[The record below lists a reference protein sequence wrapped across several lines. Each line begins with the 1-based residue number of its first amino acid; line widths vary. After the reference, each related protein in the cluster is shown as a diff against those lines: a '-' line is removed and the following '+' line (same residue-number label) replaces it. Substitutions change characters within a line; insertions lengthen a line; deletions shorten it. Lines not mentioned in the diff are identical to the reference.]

1 MKKAL
6 AIVISAVSL
15 MAGCG
20 GADDETIAVEP
31 TGAASRSPA
40 VQSPGGA
47 GRDAPRTLRFKG
59 ETLDGDAFDGTSL
72 AGKPV
77 VFWFWAPWCPKCLAE
92 GPDVAKAA
100 EKYKGRVSFVGI
112 GGLEKDKGRLRAF
125 VSRTGTENLTHLDD
139 RTGKVYSH
147 FKVTSQS
154 SFLFMAPDGTASKD
168 SGPLG
173 ESDLNRHI
181 GELLG

>member
-15 MAGCG
+15 LAGCG
-20 GADDETIAVEP
+20 GAGDETTAVEP
-31 TGAASRSPA
+31 TASASRSPA
-40 VQSPGGA
+40 AQSPA
-47 GRDAPRTLRFKG
+47 GQDAPQTLRFKG
-59 ETLDGDAFDGTSL
+59 ETLAGDAFDGTSL

-92 GPDVAKAA
+92 GPDVAKVA
-100 EKYKGRVSFVGI
+100 EKFKGRVSFVGI

-154 SFLFMAPDGTASKD
+154 SFLFMKPDGTTSKD

-173 ESDLNRHI
+173 ESELNRHV